1 MLPLRLTGELDDHRN
16 MISWNTSLE
25 TGHAMVDNDHKQLIA
40 QLNALSDALHRGE
53 GRDQI
58 TGMIVFLNS
67 YAREHFAREEAHMQ
81 RVGCSAFEENRRAH
95 GQFVAKLDGWVEKL
109 RAAGASTSLVLEVHR
124 EASAW
129 IRNHI
134 IGCDCKLRGCRAG
147 A

>member
-1 MLPLRLTGELDDHRN
+1 
-16 MISWNTSLE
+16 MISWSSTLE
-25 TGHAMVDNDHKQLIA
+25 TGHAIVDNDHKKLID

-53 GRDQI
+53 GREQI

-81 RVGCSAFEENRRAH
+81 RIGCSAFEENRRAH
-95 GQFVAKLDGWVEKL
+95 DQFVAKLDGWVAKL
-109 RAAGASTSLVLEVHR
+109 RSAGASTGLVLEVHR

-134 IGCDCKLRGCRAG
+134 LACDCKLRGCRADGVAAVG
-147 A
+147 AKR